1 MKNNRKCFF
10 CGQDFYYC
18 PTCPNDSNKPTWHV
32 LWCSEKCKDLDNVVA
47 AHRSGKITTEEA
59 QKRIKELNAKDLKF
73 ARETLKE
80 YFNGIMSY
88 KPTIV
93 DKKENEIKVEN
104 VDDTVKSV
112 EKDVVT
118 TSSTKTVDKTK
129 RTKIVPKS
137 KAKESNEIKLKEDL
151 VEEKK

>member
-1 MKNNRKCFF
+1 M
-10 CGQDFYYC
+10 
-18 PTCPNDSNKPTWHV
+18 
-32 LWCSEKCKDLDNVVA
+32 
-47 AHRSGKITTEEA
+47 KITTEEA